1 VSVKKTAEKAE
12 SGQANEPILPR
23 VGLSTWRMIAPF
35 IPMCRESWR
44 KLVVAGRAPQP
55 IRLTSSCSMYRNED
69 VLAWLADPLG
79 YRAAPVEQ
87 EAA

>member
-1 VSVKKTAEKAE
+1 MKKTAEKANA
-12 SGQANEPILPR
+12 GQPNEPILPR

-69 VLAWLADPLG
+69 VLEWLADPIG
-79 YRAAPVEQ
+79 YRAAAEPQ
-87 EAA
+87 KAA